1 MPNIGQVIDLLVKMN
16 PQAANNPQ
24 AQKWL
29 DIIRNG
35 DSAQGQ
41 EIANNI
47 CQSMG
52 VDRDSALQQAAS
64 FFNQIKVQ

>member
-24 AQKWL
+24 AQEWL
-29 DIIRNG
+29 NIIRNG
-35 DSAQGQ
+35 DATRGQ

-52 VDRDSALQQAAS
+52 TDRDSAVQQAAS
-64 FFNQIKVQ
+64 FFSQFKV